1 MTKIRNFQRGKNSE
15 KKSERKNRREEIP
28 LKESFDV
35 TRKLMIFRH
44 SRRQPPTELQQLCA
58 CACMCVCVLVC
69 PYVRVVFNEQHSF
82 SRTFPP
88 TVSCFLTSFP
98 CWNSTC
104 HPRPLASVSRLIK
117 FSFHLSR
124 DFLCIVKPV
133 LIYSPYHRN
142 EGMMQYS
149 AIPFTVGR
157 YTRAFP
163 QNARIKLKIVRHT
176 NFKGILLFGG
186 SSLSQVRMNGNSDWG
201 WAEKSIT

>member
-1 MTKIRNFQRGKNSE
+1 MTTIPSFQRGKNSE
-15 KKSERKNRREEIP
+15 KNPRKNHREEIP

-44 SRRQPPTELQQLCA
+44 SRRRPPTELQQLCA

-69 PYVRVVFNEQHSF
+69 PYVRVVFNAQHSF

-124 DFLCIVKPV
+124 DFFYVLWSRYSSIHLIIVMRAWCNIVP
-133 LIYSPYHRN
+133 SPLLSGGIR
-142 EGMMQYS
+142 EPS
-149 AIPFTVGR
+149 LR
-157 YTRAFP
+157 TR
-163 QNARIKLKIVRHT
+163 
-176 NFKGILLFGG
+176 
-186 SSLSQVRMNGNSDWG
+186 
-201 WAEKSIT
+201 E